1 MPALGIPRI
10 DHVTISLLRG
20 ALDGEAL
27 VVVVRHAEVIARVVG
42 TGLVSEYVLGAGV
55 ARPLDPQGYREDS
68 VKILSRI
75 SPKGHSTVG
84 VASGELQCF
93 AEFTTNHSDLVTL
106 GTIESPDQGGHRG
119 GCVGV
124 IIEIPVPDQSI
135 FQGVL
140 SSLGAVDLKNGFV
153 T

>member
-1 MPALGIPRI
+1 MPALGIPGI
-10 DHVTISLLRG
+10 DHVTVSLLRG

-27 VVVVRHAEVIARVVG
+27 VVVARHAEVIARVVG

-84 VASGELQCF
+84 VASGELQLRRIY
-93 AEFTTNHSDLVTL
+93 HQ
-106 GTIESPDQGGHRG
+106 PQ
-119 GCVGV
+119 
-124 IIEIPVPDQSI
+124 
-135 FQGVL
+135 
-140 SSLGAVDLKNGFV
+140 
-153 T
+153 